1 MKVQIEELLDHEA
14 LLRLE
19 SGATSYAVCS
29 KHKNFIGYLEKYYTF
44 SKPFSVLTFP
54 THNDVKEKIII
65 GELPFHLATS
75 AFRVISF
82 QIEVPPAWAGDELS
96 ISQLEAIT
104 YAPRVVKVC
113 NTDLIQA
120 VNNELAGWAI

>member
-1 MKVQIEELLDHEA
+1 MKARIEDLLDHEA

-54 THNDVKEKIII
+54 THDDVKEKIII
-65 GELPFHLATS
+65 GELPFHVAIS
-75 AFRVISF
+75 AFRVIFF
-82 QIEVPPAWAGDELS
+82 QIEVPLAWAGEELS
-96 ISQLEAIT
+96 ISQLEDIT
-104 YAPRVVKVC
+104 YAPRVVRVC
-113 NTDLIQA
+113 NSYLIQA